1 MPRVVYTNNE
11 IIPAIVKQ
19 LAEPTVITIE
29 GVEHTFIADS
39 IAVICDDGQDDI
51 AAALGHLAPQ
61 IQRPIISVGD
71 YGFVKTLMSPLSAIG
86 DDSPFGISFLK
97 YSGLCSNDV
106 SRALRVICGVYVD
119 RAGVIVP
126 LAAGTIVKSLV
137 DGHDMKITADN
148 FAPEMA
154 AADIIS
160 YFKNIGGIARFN
172 GEFARAFLAGKQFSI
187 LLENRNIYMF
197 AELLNDNFRRNKG
210 IKDAEVYSVP
220 LGELRGEKMNC
231 ACKYKYGLPPS

>member
-1 MPRVVYTNNE
+1 MPRVVYTYNE

-119 RAGVIVP
+119 REGVIVP
-126 LAAGTIVKSLV
+126 LAAWLSARMDST
-137 DGHDMKITADN
+137 T
-148 FAPEMA
+148 APE
-154 AADIIS
+154 
-160 YFKNIGGIARFN
+160 GT
-172 GEFARAFLAGKQFSI
+172 
-187 LLENRNIYMF
+187 
-197 AELLNDNFRRNKG
+197 
-210 IKDAEVYSVP
+210 VTVP
-220 LGELRGEKMNC
+220 LAPASYVQPL
-231 ACKYKYGLPPS
+231 LPAPSS